1 MLRWA
6 MTSTPSN
13 STPPAL
19 GRPLVSQAS
28 LFPACPDASGPQVR
42 TGADLA
48 PIATG
53 SSGSLSG
60 CPSPDC
66 PLANSFEDGAPRQSE
81 ERTREAAAMFPAEAR
96 APLVGIARL
105 AANSPVAETK
115 RSSTERPEY
124 FL

>member
-28 LFPACPDASGPQVR
+28 LFPACPDAPGSQVW

-66 PLANSFEDGAPRQSE
+66 PPANSFADGAPCQSA
-81 ERTREAAAMFPAEAR
+81 ERTREAAAMFGVEVR
-96 APLVGIARL
+96 EPLVG
-105 AANSPVAETK
+105 
-115 RSSTERPEY
+115 
-124 FL
+124 